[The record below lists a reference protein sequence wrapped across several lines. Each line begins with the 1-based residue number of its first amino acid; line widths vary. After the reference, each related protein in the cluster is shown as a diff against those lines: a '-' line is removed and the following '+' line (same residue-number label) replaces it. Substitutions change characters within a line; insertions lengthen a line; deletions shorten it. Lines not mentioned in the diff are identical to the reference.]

1 MPGCTAPN
9 CTNSSQKGFKLYHF
23 PSDRER
29 SSVWVHNLG
38 RERGWTPTKHTCV
51 CEVHFEESQF
61 ESHRADGLR
70 KLKPNAVPTI
80 FNKVAPLRTYTKRPK
95 KKTKNNKFSSVAKEN
110 EICPAISDTEFNITS
125 QQKETDEGESAKR
138 NSDECI
144 QGEDEGFKVLLNVS
158 VPSQCVTD
166 TKSSER
172 GRKQGPPVSRH
183 KRRKGVCEWNPE
195 KSRTISGRKRG
206 RPLGSGSSS
215 RASLPSPVR
224 KSVKVSLRDKD
235 HLPDKGTVDEDC
247 PASEDKT
254 AEERGG
260 EQIECFVCRKNVD
273 NGVSMHTLTNTTKV
287 YMHHKLD
294 KIVRGEIELLIEE
307 ESVLCTRCASLL
319 NYMDRIE
326 VELNMLTKVILDC
339 IYKKYGMGGVAV
351 DKGHENLLPDVEQRE
366 QDCADNAMNLDLQQS
381 LRDESSSQMRE
392 NEDGIRNGF
401 PNDSAINEKCE
412 SSPLEEMRCRVCGFR
427 TSYKSLMIFHLRQHL
442 KPTYRCDF
450 CDVDLPEGAISWV
463 DDQSDITNIDL
474 VDENGIVEMHDGV
487 VRQENETNES
497 GIKEVNDSDIITL
510 PKSMDQI
517 MSIMP
522 VSIDKII
529 SLEALEG
536 PESTED
542 AGSLPDKNIVNSLSL
557 HHVQSVSNV
566 KHVSVLDGTGMIVMQ
581 DVGNDKE
588 SKDSEMFV
596 SENPK
601 DT

>member
-1 MPGCTAPN
+1 
-9 CTNSSQKGFKLYHF
+9 
-23 PSDRER
+23 
-29 SSVWVHNLG
+29 
-38 RERGWTPTKHTCV
+38 
-51 CEVHFEESQF
+51 
-61 ESHRADGLR
+61 
-70 KLKPNAVPTI
+70 
-80 FNKVAPLRTYTKRPK
+80 
-95 KKTKNNKFSSVAKEN
+95 
-110 EICPAISDTEFNITS
+110 
-125 QQKETDEGESAKR
+125 
-138 NSDECI
+138 
-144 QGEDEGFKVLLNVS
+144 
-158 VPSQCVTD
+158 
-166 TKSSER
+166 
-172 GRKQGPPVSRH
+172 
-183 KRRKGVCEWNPE
+183 
-195 KSRTISGRKRG
+195 
-206 RPLGSGSSS
+206 
-215 RASLPSPVR
+215 
-224 KSVKVSLRDKD
+224 
-235 HLPDKGTVDEDC
+235 
-247 PASEDKT
+247 
-254 AEERGG
+254 
-260 EQIECFVCRKNVD
+260 
-273 NGVSMHTLTNTTKV
+273 
-287 YMHHKLD
+287 
-294 KIVRGEIELLIEE
+294 
-307 ESVLCTRCASLL
+307 
-319 NYMDRIE
+319 
-326 VELNMLTKVILDC
+326 
-339 IYKKYGMGGVAV
+339 
-351 DKGHENLLPDVEQRE
+351 
-366 QDCADNAMNLDLQQS
+366 MNLDLQQS

-401 PNDSAINEKCE
+401 PNDGAIKEKCE

-463 DDQSDITNIDL
+463 DDQSDITNIDF
-474 VDENGIVEMHDGV
+474 VDENGIVEMHDEV